1 MLSDLTPLFNGELQE
16 RGRPRVILGGDLN
29 ASIQFD
35 PKQRNNSHRIFF
47 QRLEDFGLADCQ
59 GAFTNERPRTLRHG
73 KSDFPWVNDYIFASE
88 YLAKK
93 VISRH
98 VIENPELLSL
108 SDHNPLVVT
117 FDL

>member
-1 MLSDLTPLFNGELQE
+1 M
-16 RGRPRVILGGDLN
+16 V
-29 ASIQFD
+29 
-35 PKQRNNSHRIFF
+35 
-47 QRLEDFGLADCQ
+47 DCQ
-59 GAFTNERPRTLRHG
+59 GALTNERPRTLRHG

-88 YLAKK
+88 NLAKK
-93 VISRH
+93 VVSCQ